1 MTQHA
6 VAMDMMETRNHVD
19 RTHRFA
25 LVTGMRDGNGFI
37 CIVRGP
43 DSINIE
49 GFISIAKGLT
59 ATQTALTIVS
69 KALERPWLHCQRSC
83 LCWRKPSKD
92 QLIKHLGKV
101 QIDIF

>member
-6 VAMDMMETRNHVD
+6 VAIDMMETRNHVD

-49 GFISIAKGLT
+49 GFRRCLHFSFG
-59 ATQTALTIVS
+59 S
-69 KALERPWLHCQRSC
+69 KWC
-83 LCWRKPSKD
+83 
-92 QLIKHLGKV
+92 
-101 QIDIF
+101 